1 MFDYITYV
9 SFKIIFNGQ
18 AASASC
24 TTVSHPPAGVIA
36 RSHTYVTNLWQELRP
51 VSILPKMY
59 DHMVMEWGW
68 GEDVII

>member
-18 AASASC
+18 VASDSC

-36 RSHTYVTNLWQELRP
+36 RSHTYVTNLWQELGGRCHYL
-51 VSILPKMY
+51 VRKL
-59 DHMVMEWGW
+59 DNE
-68 GEDVII
+68 